1 MQQNPNF
8 NSNFGLNSYKKLK
21 QDSYHH
27 DTQPYYLT
35 NQSSNQPAENSPMNQ
50 TNESSPSKPKIRT
63 ADRYR
68 DDDLLENSNGNT
80 HTDHPTKKMSDQES
94 QSGSQS
100 QDESENS
107 SQSESEDEHEKWL
120 RKKKTIA
127 LKNNPTKV
135 MFLPPPSFFK
145 KRFGM
150 DPTGPPTG
158 FGPRA
163 GPSGDKPRTNLRVKG
178 QKSEKN
184 KTKTSSRASTRK
196 GSISV
201 SKHSAGKPQNQAR
214 GSPAQAPQKPP
225 KHSIQKKKSSD
236 PENYSLKLKLKPTA
250 TQQSTHQSF
259 DRLTSSRNGSKE
271 TDPYQNPNKH
281 CSKIFQQ
288 KLKADLFQQ
297 NQQHYE
303 EEDGDDFTT

>member
-1 MQQNPNF
+1 MHQNSNF

-21 QDSYHH
+21 QDSAYN
-27 DTQPYYLT
+27 DTQPNYLT
-35 NQSSNQPAENSPMNQ
+35 NQNSYQPAENSPMNY

-68 DDDLLENSNGNT
+68 DDDLLETSNENT
-80 HTDHPTKKMSDQES
+80 QTYPPTKKISDEDSES
-94 QSGSQS
+94 GFQS
-100 QDESENS
+100 QDDSEHS
-107 SQSESEDEHEKWL
+107 SRSDSEDDHEKYL

-158 FGPRA
+158 SDRRA
-163 GPSGDKPRTNLRVKG
+163 GPSGEKGRTNLRVKG
-178 QKSEKN
+178 QKSEKD

-201 SKHSAGKPQNQAR
+201 SKLSAGKGQNNAR
-214 GSPAQAPQKPP
+214 GSPA
-225 KHSIQKKKSSD
+225 
-236 PENYSLKLKLKPTA
+236 
-250 TQQSTHQSF
+250 
-259 DRLTSSRNGSKE
+259 
-271 TDPYQNPNKH
+271 
-281 CSKIFQQ
+281 
-288 KLKADLFQQ
+288 
-297 NQQHYE
+297 
-303 EEDGDDFTT
+303 